1 MTIIQDQIEEKTI
14 ALVWRG
20 TQFTGR
26 TLAKL
31 FQKLLAEMKKKAS
44 KARQPPSFKGK
55 QTVKQLLSGGDAV
68 SSVEITD
75 QNIRAF
81 EPVARK
87 WGVDFALYRDDSAP
101 PPKWTALFKS
111 KQADA
116 MLGAFKEYS
125 ARALVRTAEK
135 PSALNLLHRMKER
148 VKNQV
153 ADKTKAKQ
161 HGGPEL

>member
-1 MTIIQDQIEEKTI
+1 MNIQEQIEEKSV

-20 TQFTGR
+20 AKFTGR
-26 TLAKL
+26 MLAKL
-31 FQKLLAEMKKKAS
+31 LKKLIEEMKKGIEKANMP
-44 KARQPPSFKGK
+44 KTYQGK
-55 QTVKQLLSGGDAV
+55 QTVSQLLHSGDAV

-75 QNIRAF
+75 KNIRSF

-87 WGVDFALYRDDSAP
+87 WGVDFALYRDDTLS
-101 PPKWTALFKS
+101 PPKWTALFKA

-125 ARALVRTAEK
+125 AKTLKRTAEK
-135 PSALNLLHRMKER
+135 PSVLNLLNKMKEL

-153 ADKTKAKQ
+153 VDKTKTKTR
-161 HGGPEL
+161 GGPEL

>member
-1 MTIIQDQIEEKTI
+1 MKIQEQIDEKTV

-20 TQFTGR
+20 AKFTGR
-26 TLAKL
+26 TLANLLK
-31 FQKLLAEMKKKAS
+31 KLLAEMKKNADRAK
-44 KARQPPSFKGK
+44 QPESYKGK
-55 QTVKQLLSGGDAV
+55 QSVKQLLSAGDAV

-75 QNIRAF
+75 KNIRAF

-87 WGVDFALYRDDSAP
+87 WGVDFALYRDDSVS

-125 ARALVRTAEK
+125 AKALTRTAEK
-135 PSALNLLHRMKER
+135 PSVLGLLRKMKEL

-153 ADKTKAKQ
+153 ADKTKTKQ